1 MKPFR
6 PFPSLHA
13 SAFVALLF
21 TIASFFS
28 CPLAA
33 QTTLP
38 TPGPSP
44 EARRDDFVTDKNFRS
59 AVFEVK
65 HREASD
71 LAAVLRPLG
80 SGFKGATVS
89 ANNEFRTVS
98 VRDFP
103 ENIAAIG
110 EAVKRLDVAEPAKAD
125 VDLLIYV
132 LVASRGE
139 GRSGAFP
146 EELAP
151 AIAALRKTM
160 PYRSYELAAVF
171 TQRVRDGSRNAGGEG
186 TAEIA
191 DLGPK
196 GDKRVMQAEYR
207 TSRLSIDASGTAP
220 TVKLEGFALALSG
233 GGRAQ
238 VRTDVSLRAGEKVV
252 VGTSTMQ
259 DKGLVV
265 VLSATPVAPR

>member
-6 PFPSLHA
+6 PLHA
-13 SAFVALLF
+13 SAFIALLF
-21 TIASFFS
+21 TIASLFS
-28 CPLAA
+28 CPLGA
-33 QTTLP
+33 QTMP
-38 TPGPSP
+38 IPAPSP
-44 EARRDDFVTDKNFRS
+44 EPHRDEFVTDKGFRS

-80 SGFKGATVS
+80 SGFRGATVS

-103 ENIAAIG
+103 ENVAAIG
-110 EAVKRLDVAEPAKAD
+110 EAVKRLDVPEPAKAD
-125 VDLLIYV
+125 VDLHISV

-139 GRSGAFP
+139 GKSGAFP

-186 TAEIA
+186 TAEIG

-196 GDKRVMQAEYR
+196 GEKRVLQAEYR
-207 TSRLSIDASGTAP
+207 TARLSIDASGTTP
-220 TVKLEGFALALSG
+220 MIKLEGFALALVG

-238 VRTDVSLRAGEKVV
+238 VRTDVTLRAGEKVV

-265 VLSATPVAPR
+265 VLSATPVPPR

>member
-89 ANNEFRTVS
+89 ANNEFRTIS

-125 VDLLIYV
+125 VDLLIY
-132 LVASRGE
+132 
-139 GRSGAFP
+139 
-146 EELAP
+146 ELAP
-151 AIAALRKTM
+151 AIAALHKTM

>member
-6 PFPSLHA
+6 PFHA

-21 TIASFFS
+21 TIASLFS
-28 CPLAA
+28 CPLAG
-33 QTTLP
+33 QTSP
-38 TPGPSP
+38 TPAPP
-44 EARRDDFVTDKNFRS
+44 EARRDEFVTDKGFRS

-80 SGFKGATVS
+80 SGFKGAAVS

-103 ENIAAIG
+103 ENVAAIG
-110 EAVKRLDVAEPAKAD
+110 EAVKRLDVPEPAKTD
-125 VDLLIYV
+125 VDVHIFV

-139 GRSGAFP
+139 GRPGAFP

-151 AIAALRKTM
+151 AISALRKTM
-160 PYRSYELAAVF
+160 PYRSYELAAIF

-191 DLGPK
+191 DLGGK
-196 GDKRVMQAEYR
+196 GEKKVMQAEYR
-207 TSRLSIDASGTAP
+207 MSRLSIEESGNAP
-220 TVKLEGFALALSG
+220 VIRLEGFALALVG
-233 GGRAQ
+233 AGRAQ
-238 VRTDVSLRAGEKVV
+238 VRTDVNLRAGEKVV

-265 VLSATPVAPR
+265 VLSAIPVAVR